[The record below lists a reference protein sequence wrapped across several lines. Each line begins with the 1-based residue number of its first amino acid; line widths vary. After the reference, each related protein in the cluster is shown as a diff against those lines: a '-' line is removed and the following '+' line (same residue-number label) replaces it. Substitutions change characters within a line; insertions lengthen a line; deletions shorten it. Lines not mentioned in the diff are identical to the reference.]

1 MADQHPT
8 TLLTILTNQLL
19 LLLTVPYLSVGDIHS
34 LTLTSRA
41 LYNSI
46 TSSPSVHRY
55 LDLSARPTTRSQKH
69 TKLPR
74 LLTTTPHH
82 RILHATRTL
91 ILDNTPT
98 TDTDLR
104 TLIAPQDRPSTIQLL
119 SIRDCESI
127 NHYGLMALLTS
138 LVTSYSANEL
148 SLKGVYWFTSPTFT
162 SSTGRIVRNNRL
174 RLIPAWVPVLQA
186 CAGRITFDTVVCDGH
201 SHSGDRAVTA
211 QLANIRLGDS
221 GSGCGGC
228 GAVPAR
234 SKALV
239 APAPRFG
246 GFNAACRGA
255 EGVLRCEECVK
266 ERWCECCGVWWC
278 EACAEGEKKMKR
290 TCFECGSQCVECT
303 AKHSRVCLSC
313 KGGYCI
319 THNEGAE
326 ESYCEWC
333 VAANVPRRGS
343 ASSSSSNAFLTSPAK
358 AYYLS
363 LGPAQHSTAKPRT
376 VSSGTPFRAATN
388 VPIGG
393 RQYQKEIAATT
404 RRVGMQL

>member
-19 LLLTVPYLSVGDIHS
+19 LLSTAPYLSVHDIHS

-55 LDLSARPTTRSQKH
+55 LDLSTRPITRSHKH
-69 TKLPR
+69 PKLPR
-74 LLTTTPHH
+74 LLATTPHH

-91 ILDNTPT
+91 VLDNTPI

-104 TLIAPQDRPSTIQLL
+104 TLIAPQGRPSSIQLL
-119 SIRDCESI
+119 SLRGCENTNGHSLI
-127 NHYGLMALLTS
+127 ALLTS
-138 LVTSYSANEL
+138 LVTSYSASEL
-148 SLKGVYWFTSPTFT
+148 SLKGVYWFTSPTFS

-174 RLIPAWVPVLQA
+174 RLTREWVPVLQA

-201 SHSGDRAVTA
+201 RHSGEHAAPA
-211 QLANIRLGDS
+211 QLANIRLGGS

-246 GFNAACRGA
+246 GFEAACRGA
-255 EGVLRCEECVK
+255 EGVLQCEGCVK

-278 EACAEGEKKMKR
+278 EACAETEKKKVER
-290 TCFECGSQCVECT
+290 TCFECGSQCAECT
-303 AKHSRVCLSC
+303 TKHSRVCLSC

-319 THNEGAE
+319 TQ
-326 ESYCEWC
+326 Y
-333 VAANVPRRGS
+333 VLPR
-343 ASSSSSNAFLTSPAK
+343 L
-358 AYYLS
+358 LS
-363 LGPAQHSTAKPRT
+363 LTK
-376 VSSGTPFRAATN
+376 
-388 VPIGG
+388 
-393 RQYQKEIAATT
+393 
-404 RRVGMQL
+404 